1 MSNIDLFKS
10 IAADPH
16 NFEIDEADTDIKSE
30 TGIVKLVEKLSIFA
44 EEMDNLIE
52 EYRAE
57 ITQVYYEDPD
67 FGNDDIWDDD
77 FPIHNSEAHEIEFAG
92 FRTQF
97 MDALKEAAIL
107 LDLDEGD
114 ITSAFGFDYNQIE
127 DEFFI
132 MADDENFTD
141 EDALKV
147 LEGIKLETQ
156 YQIDQL
162 NGEDIKKVPPI
173 SAYIA
178 KHDDG
183 TMYDDPNGP

>member
-1 MSNIDLFKS
+1 MPNIDIFKT

-16 NFEIDEADTDIKSE
+16 SFEIEGADADIKSE
-30 TGIVKLVEKLSIFA
+30 AGTSQLVQKLGTFA

-52 EYRAE
+52 QYRAE

-77 FPIHNSEAHEIEFAG
+77 FPIHNSEAHELEFAG

-107 LDLDEGD
+107 LDMDEGD

-132 MADDENFTD
+132 MADEEHFTD

-147 LEGIKLETQ
+147 LEGILLETN

-162 NGEDIKKVPPI
+162 NGESNKKVPPI

-183 TMYDDPNGP
+183 TMYDDPKGP